1 MQTAKEYRALSI
13 VLLMMVCAI
22 VGLATMNTTLAS
34 AGNPSASFDPQT
46 QFSVSSS
53 VTIQSVYGIATAN
66 PPPGAGPPDNRTLGS
81 QTTFFPQNQ
90 TGANGNRSPIP
101 SNLTTMQ
108 NPKAYSASLT
118 ITAQITGNENDG
130 VQWTIKG
137 GTIVINGTTYD
148 MAAGQGEMSDID
160 MLIMN
165 GIATDAN
172 GQTVGWRV
180 DGLVALYGGTVIGE
194 LTGAVTTS
202 ASNDKTTSNMNY
214 IITMA

>member
-1 MQTAKEYRALSI
+1 MI
-13 VLLMMVCAI
+13 VCAI

-34 AGNPSASFDPQT
+34 VGNPLASFDPQT
-46 QFSVSSS
+46 QFPVSSS

-66 PPPGAGPPDNRTLGS
+66 PPHGNPPLGAGPPGAGQPPDNRTLGS
-81 QTTFFPQNQ
+81 QTTFLPQNQ
-90 TGANGNRSPIP
+90 TGVNGERPPLPGNM
-101 SNLTTMQ
+101 TTMQ

-137 GTIVINGTTYD
+137 GTVVINGTTYD
-148 MAAGQGEMSDID
+148 IAAGQGEMNDID
-160 MLIMN
+160 RLIMN
-165 GIATDAN
+165 GTATDAN
-172 GQTVGWRV
+172 GRTVGWRM

-194 LTGAVTTS
+194 LTGVVTTS